1 MTRSQLEHAIRAVC
15 DVAEVGEVIIIG
27 SQSILGAY
35 PNAPI
40 SLRQSIEVDVMLRQN
55 HDRLA
60 TVEGTLGELSQFHH
74 THDFYVH
81 GVDETTAFLPLG
93 WQDRLV
99 EVRSSNTRNHT
110 GWCLDVTDLAA
121 SKLAAFRDKDREFVR
136 ALLSEWMI
144 RPDVLLERIEM
155 LTVESPRRD
164 RIRAWAR
171 TTIED
176 LGID

>member
-1 MTRSQLEHAIRAVC
+1 
-15 DVAEVGEVIIIG
+15 
-27 SQSILGAY
+27 
-35 PNAPI
+35 
-40 SLRQSIEVDVMLRQN
+40 
-55 HDRLA
+55 
-60 TVEGTLGELSQFHH
+60 
-74 THDFYVH
+74 
-81 GVDETTAFLPLG
+81 
-93 WQDRLV
+93 
-99 EVRSSNTRNHT
+99 NTRNHT